1 MKNKKF
7 NFNEMTSKLKD
18 LNPKEYYD
26 WPLAVQF
33 GGGVLAF
40 TGVVALGAFAHLIPK
55 NEDLQTTIRKEE
67 TLKREFT
74 DKKKQSVNLVL
85 YVQQLEEVTK
95 DSDELLK
102 QLPDRSQM
110 EKLLIDINQVAV
122 SRGLKVELF
131 KPGQEKLNEF
141 YAELPINMKLTG
153 SYDAIG
159 NFTSDIAQLSR
170 VVLFTDMEI
179 TTKDGLVSL
188 TTLAKTFRY
197 LDQEELQKQQEIKMA
212 INKAKKKSK
221 EKDKSSKEGK

>member
-33 GGGVLAF
+33 GVGVLAF

-141 YAELPINMKLTG
+141 YAEFPINMKLTG